1 MSDMAIQQ
9 VLAQMRA
16 LQVQAGAAPEQTQ
29 PAQQPGQFAE
39 LLSQSINRVA
49 ENQAAAGELSS
60 SFSAGDPDTDLTSV
74 MIAMQ
79 KSRVS
84 FEAMVEVRNK
94 LVEAYNEIR
103 RMPI

>member
-16 LQVQAGAAPEQTQ
+16 LQAQAGAMPEQAP
-29 PAQQPGQFAE
+29 PAVEPGRFAE
-39 LLSQSINRVA
+39 LLSQSVNKVA
-49 ENQAAAGELSS
+49 ENQAAAGELQT
-60 SFSAGDPDTDLTSV
+60 SFSRGDPDTDLTSV

>member
-16 LQVQAGAAPEQTQ
+16 LQVQAGGTPEQAAPADQNR
-29 PAQQPGQFAE
+29 FAD
-39 LLSQSINRVA
+39 LLHQSINKVA
-49 ENQAAAGELSS
+49 ENQSVAGELST
-60 SFSAGDPDTDLTSV
+60 SFSQGDPDTDLTSV

>member
-16 LQVQAGAAPEQTQ
+16 LQAQAGAGPEAVQAPPQ
-29 PAQQPGQFAE
+29 GQFAD
-39 LLSQSINRVA
+39 LLAQSINKVA
-49 ENQAAAGELSS
+49 ENQSVAGEMTQA
-60 SFSAGDPDTDLTSV
+60 FSRGEPDTDLTSV
-74 MIAMQ
+74 MIATQ
-79 KSRVS
+79 KARVS

-94 LVEAYNEIR
+94 LVEAYDDIR

>member
-16 LQVQAGAAPEQTQ
+16 LQVQAGGTPEQAAPAAEQNR
-29 PAQQPGQFAE
+29 FSD
-39 LLSQSINRVA
+39 LLHQSINKVA
-49 ENQAAAGELSS
+49 ENQSVAGELST
-60 SFSAGDPDTDLTSV
+60 SFSSGDPDTDLTSV